1 MQLKALMNAENNSKY
16 SGSQSVDHLTCLT
29 QWLSV
34 CSKALSRLFNVELAA
49 LDVSPVEFML
59 LWTCGQTRSAA
70 MSQNQLASMNGISAA
85 QLSQTAERL
94 RQRGWIVLTR
104 DKADRRRQSLELT
117 PQGAAKL
124 QSAVEQLKEPARKLA
139 CAFASPMHTELLAF
153 LRQFAPSVQQFA
165 IPAAAKSA
173 AGESQEKRAA

>member
-1 MQLKALMNAENNSKY
+1 MNTENNSKY

-34 CSKALSRLFNVELAA
+34 CSKALTRLFTAELAA

-70 MSQNQLASMNGISAA
+70 MSQNQLASMNGVSAA

-94 RQRGWIVLTR
+94 RKRGWIVLTR
-104 DKADRRRQSLELT
+104 DTTDRRRQSLELT

-124 QSAVEQLKEPARKLA
+124 HFAVERLKEPARKLTSDS
-139 CAFASPMHTELLAF
+139 ASPMHTELLAF
-153 LRQFAPSVQQFA
+153 LRQFAPTVQQFA
-165 IPAAAKSA
+165 IPAAAKHA
-173 AGESQEKRAA
+173 ECESQEKRAA